1 MRRDVFQ
8 AIADPH
14 RRAILELLAQQ
25 NLTVNGVAD
34 HFTISRPAVSKHLKI
49 LVGCGLVVMQR
60 HGRERI
66 CKVQPEKLNEVSDWL
81 EQYQRYWE
89 QRFDRLDELLQELQK
104 AARTTKKGE

>member
-34 HFTISRPAVSKHLKI
+34 HFTISRPAVSKHIKI
-49 LVGCGLVVMQR
+49 LVACGLVVVQR

-104 AARTTKKGE
+104 KENAHDP